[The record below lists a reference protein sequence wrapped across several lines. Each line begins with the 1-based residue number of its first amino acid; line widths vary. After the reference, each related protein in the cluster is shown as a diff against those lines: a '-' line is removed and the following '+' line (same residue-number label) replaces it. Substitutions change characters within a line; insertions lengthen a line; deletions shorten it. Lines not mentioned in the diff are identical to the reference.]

1 MTPKQYQ
8 EQATPEYFKKQ
19 MPAKMAEQRANEL
32 GISKDD
38 MFKLYSSITQS
49 GSPVQGMPGGSPY
62 GSNAMQWTPTSTTGP
77 GGTVTTASP
86 LQQQAA
92 QMLQQKKVADAMG
105 WFQPPQQQQA
115 QQPQIPQL
123 APAQQMPTVQ
133 TTALKATTPYGNI
146 GPQQQSP
153 ATPAASAQ
161 NITPMFNPMQQPQ
174 LGVQPLQPGQYAP
187 PPLPTLPSYQP
198 QPQWF
203 QSGGL
208 VTGDQ
213 QQNPQGANIQPSSQA
228 SNTGIY
234 NPSYLGSYLG
244 ALALGQPMIVNP
256 QPSGTPSAKSG
267 TSPVG
272 GPQYYSTGG
281 GSFQLPSGDIL
292 TQDQMNA
299 LDPGSIRELQ
309 RGVGLGTVKYLTPQ
323 QAGPAAQGPWAQMPG
338 IFKKADMPT
347 IGGTGVTQLTATPQ
361 ANAALMPKAGP
372 APTYAPQVST
382 PMPAGVNVGG
392 APQLTPP
399 PAPSVATS
407 GVAVG
412 GPPPVQ
418 ARPTVINDP
427 RMSQAVSNLLG
438 IQVNPWHHEDGSS
451 KMFPVTQPPLRAS
464 GASETV
470 PLPSTHPWNSP
481 SSASVQQLVASA
493 GAKAPPKKMQSGGV
507 VHGQP
512 GPDQVPAMLTAGEF
526 VMNKDAVKNI
536 GVGNLQSMNR
546 QRFDDGGEVMPRE
559 AKHKVIGT
567 DSQGSPQ
574 SSSQP
579 SPGTP
584 GAARSIL
591 DNMTAWGTRQGP
603 AGSGYAART
612 EPNYLETRSDPD
624 PDTGYLQQAGYSPGQ
639 ARDIASAYSGQ
650 SPGNM
655 PGVGGVTPNQASAIG
670 GIASGISQAVQTWA
684 NSIKPW
690 QMQPSA
696 IPDPRSFQRPQQTT
710 LSQETET

>member
-8 EQATPEYFKKQ
+8 EKATPEYFKKM
-19 MPAKMAEQRANEL
+19 MPAQMAEQRANEL

-62 GSNAMQWTPTSTTGP
+62 GSNAMQWTPTTTTGP

-105 WFQPPQQQQA
+105 WYQPPPQQA
-115 QQPQIPQL
+115 QQPQMPQL
-123 APAQQMPTVQ
+123 APAQQTPTVQ
-133 TTALKATTPYGNI
+133 TTALKASTPYGTTGNAAPVI
-146 GPQQQSP
+146 
-153 ATPAASAQ
+153 PAASAQ

-174 LGVQPLQPGQYAP
+174 LGVQPLQSGQYAP

-309 RGVGLGTVKYLTPQ
+309 RGVGLGTVKYLTAQ

-347 IGGTGVTQLTATPQ
+347 IGGSGVTQLTATPQ

-372 APTYAPQVST
+372 APTYAPQVSA
-382 PMPAGVNVGG
+382 PMPAGVNVG
-392 APQLTPP
+392 APTQFAPP
-399 PAPSVATS
+399 PAPGAATS
-407 GVAVG
+407 GFAVGAPPPQQPPAMRISQSAMQSPQALAAAHASALADAGKAMYTHFGGDPNTATHADIANFHQELQGALAG
-412 GPPPVQ
+412 GPPIK
-418 ARPTVINDP
+418 R
-427 RMSQAVSNLLG
+427 R
-438 IQVNPWHHEDGSS
+438 
-451 KMFPVTQPPLRAS
+451 
-464 GASETV
+464 
-470 PLPSTHPWNSP
+470 
-481 SSASVQQLVASA
+481 
-493 GAKAPPKKMQSGGV
+493 SGGIV
-507 VHGQP
+507 P
-512 GPDQVPAMLTAGEF
+512 GRGNNDTVPAMLTPGEF
-526 VMNKDAVKNI
+526 VMNKNAVQDI
-536 GVGNLQSMNR
+536 GVGNLQAMNT
-546 QRFDDGGEVMPRE
+546 QHFQGGGSVLPRE
-559 AKHKVIGT
+559 AAHKAVSDPSQYSAPAAPSSP
-567 DSQGSPQ
+567 DSGQGQQTTSGNPFAP
-574 SSSQP
+574 SSN
-579 SPGTP
+579 T
-584 GAARSIL
+584 
-591 DNMTAWGTRQGP
+591 TQGP
-603 AGSGYAART
+603 AWQ
-612 EPNYLETRSDPD
+612 
-624 PDTGYLQQAGYSPGQ
+624 GYLDRGGNMSALGT
-639 ARDIASAYSGQ
+639 SAYQAPAGSSALTVGDVARGAAI
-650 SPGNM
+650 PG
-655 PGVGGVTPNQASAIG
+655 GGVTQSLGQAPGGGAASAIG
-670 GIASGISQAVQTWA
+670 GIASAISSAAQKYAE
-684 NSIKPW
+684 SIGSWKP
-690 QMQPSA
+690 QPSH
-696 IPDPRSFQRPQQTT
+696 IPDPSSYRRAPTPT
-710 LSQETET
+710 LSTMET